1 MKRLSM
7 ILLATAVVA
16 LLAVPATAFAES
28 VAGKSGWTVTYTE
41 SGELSDNFS
50 SVQFADEISG
60 LQPGDDITFT
70 VTLSHE
76 NAAGADW
83 YMANDVIK
91 SLEDGK
97 AKDSA
102 YEYKL
107 TYNGPSGSKE
117 LYNSETVG
125 GDNSQGLKEAT
136 SALKDFMYLDNLTKG
151 QTATVQ
157 LVVTLDGETEQN
169 AYFNTLAQ
177 LKMKFAVEANPAGAA
192 AKPIVQTGDNTD
204 LFPFYVAMTISGA
217 VLLVI
222 AARNIMNR
230 RREKREGVR

>member
-1 MKRLSM
+1 MKRFRIT
-7 ILLATAVVA
+7 ILAAFVVA
-16 LLAVPATAFAES
+16 LLALPATAFADS
-28 VAGKSGWTVTYTE
+28 YTGDSSWTVTFTTDEQLVDTY
-41 SGELSDNFS
+41 SAKYW
-50 SVQFADEISG
+50 ADDVSKLE
-60 LQPGDDITFT
+60 PGDDLTIT
-70 VTLSHE
+70 VTLIQEHPST
-76 NAAGADW
+76 ADW

-222 AARNIMNR
+222 AARNIMSR